1 MRRSSGPPAF
11 DMDVERESAWR
22 VSGGGG
28 MATDN
33 DRAPYVISGVMAD
46 GAPYTA
52 NGTMQPDGSVLFRV
66 PHRARVKDFPS
77 RTTDQRSTFS

>member
-1 MRRSSGPPAF
+1 VGRPRSIWTSNGKAPGG
-11 DMDVERESAWR
+11 